1 MVKIE
6 SAREVLF
13 TVNGADLAHFSDLKK
28 TSYLS
33 FKDLFIFVR
42 SNLTKIHSMSGHNKW
57 STIKRKKGAADAK
70 RGKIFTKIIKEIMIA
85 AKEGGGDPELNPR
98 LRLAVQNAKG
108 ANMPKD
114 NIERAIKKATGSDAT
129 SYIET
134 TFEGY
139 GPCGIAVFL
148 ECLTDNNNRT
158 VSTVRAAFNRHGGS
172 LGTNGSLTFLFERKG
187 IFSINKEG
195 LNIEELEL
203 ELIDAGAGDFEVD
216 GDTITVTCAKED
228 FGSVNKKLNELGIEP
243 EDAGLKRIPNDTKVL
258 DVESAK
264 KVLRFVDTL
273 EDDDDVQ
280 NVYHNMAITDE
291 IAEAMD

>member
-1 MVKIE
+1 
-6 SAREVLF
+6 
-13 TVNGADLAHFSDLKK
+13 
-28 TSYLS
+28 
-33 FKDLFIFVR
+33 
-42 SNLTKIHSMSGHNKW
+42 MSGHSKW

-114 NIERAIKKATGSDAT
+114 NIERAIKKATGTDAD
-129 SYIET
+129 SYTES

-139 GPCGIAVFL
+139 GAGGIAVFV

-158 VSTVRAAFNRHGGS
+158 VASVRAAFNRSGGS
-172 LGTNGSLTFLFERKG
+172 LGTNGSLSFLFDRKG
-187 IFSINKEG
+187 IFTIKNENINM
-195 LNIEELEL
+195 EELEL
-203 ELIDAGAGDFEVD
+203 ELIDAGAEDFEVD
-216 GDTITVTCAKED
+216 EDTITITCSRED

-243 EDAGLKRIPNDTKVL
+243 EDAGLKRIPNDTKKV
-258 DVESAK
+258 DIETAK
-264 KVLRFVDTL
+264 KVMRFVEIL

-280 NVYHNMAITDE
+280 NVYHNMAMTDE
-291 IAEAMD
+291 IAEALE